1 MAEQLQERLD
11 ELLVCPICLDQIKN
25 PKTLPCQHSFCF
37 DPCLKDLSRRSD
49 NQQPRVGGSITCPIC
64 RKKFRFNHLSSLPY
78 DLTLNNLLEIQ
89 RNQPPPTAS
98 APPWEGSTSG
108 ASTSTS
114 GLQGRLGQHEQAPLL
129 SRNTDNVPAN
139 SKFMFKIL
147 FGLSILSLSLH
158 IFQFIYEPVLDI
170 EHSKEIQSSL
180 KELKTNL
187 EVTMES
193 QMNFSRQELLNITK
207 YQNESFDPELNFTK
221 EAMESQINFSREE
234 LLNITENQNESC
246 KLELNLTKEAV
257 KSQMDFLR
265 QELLNIVKNQT
276 QV

>member
-49 NQQPRVGGSITCPIC
+49 NQQLRVGGSITCPIC

-207 YQNESFDPELNFTK
+207 YQNESF
-221 EAMESQINFSREE
+221 
-234 LLNITENQNESC
+234 

-276 QV
+276 QVYNSWVGYSFVVFELFNFTKFLLPIFLFITSFY

>member
-114 GLQGRLGQHEQAPLL
+114 GLQGSLGQHEQAPLL

-207 YQNESFDPELNFTK
+207 YQNESFDRELNFTK

>member
-64 RKKFRFNHLSSLPY
+64 RKKFRFNHLSNLPD
-78 DLTLNNLLEIQ
+78 DLTLKNLLEI
-89 RNQPPPTAS
+89 RKNQPPPTAS

-207 YQNESFDPELNFTK
+207 YQNESF
-221 EAMESQINFSREE
+221 
-234 LLNITENQNESC
+234 

>member
-207 YQNESFDPELNFTK
+207 YQNESF
-221 EAMESQINFSREE
+221 
-234 LLNITENQNESC
+234 

>member
-64 RKKFRFNHLSSLPY
+64 RKKFRFNHLSSLPD

-114 GLQGRLGQHEQAPLL
+114 GLQGSLGQHEQAPLL

-139 SKFMFKIL
+139 SK
-147 FGLSILSLSLH
+147 SNR
-158 IFQFIYEPVLDI
+158 I
-170 EHSKEIQSSL
+170 EQDVARSNRIRQDSSSSNSDFEEIIHQDQAYVSSFF
-180 KELKTNL
+180 E
-187 EVTMES
+187 
-193 QMNFSRQELLNITK
+193 F
-207 YQNESFDPELNFTK
+207 
-221 EAMESQINFSREE
+221 
-234 LLNITENQNESC
+234 
-246 KLELNLTKEAV
+246 
-257 KSQMDFLR
+257 
-265 QELLNIVKNQT
+265 
-276 QV
+276 

>member
-1 MAEQLQERLD
+1 M
-11 ELLVCPICLDQIKN
+11 
-25 PKTLPCQHSFCF
+25 
-37 DPCLKDLSRRSD
+37 
-49 NQQPRVGGSITCPIC
+49 
-64 RKKFRFNHLSSLPY
+64 
-78 DLTLNNLLEIQ
+78 
-89 RNQPPPTAS
+89 
-98 APPWEGSTSG
+98 
-108 ASTSTS
+108 
-114 GLQGRLGQHEQAPLL
+114 
-129 SRNTDNVPAN
+129 PAN

-207 YQNESFDPELNFTK
+207 YQNESFDRELNFTK

>member
-187 EVTMES
+187 K
-193 QMNFSRQELLNITK
+193 I
-207 YQNESFDPELNFTK
+207 
-221 EAMESQINFSREE
+221 
-234 LLNITENQNESC
+234 
-246 KLELNLTKEAV
+246 
-257 KSQMDFLR
+257 
-265 QELLNIVKNQT
+265 
-276 QV
+276 

>member
-1 MAEQLQERLD
+1 MAEQFQERLD

-49 NQQPRVGGSITCPIC
+49 NQQPCVGSSITCPIC
-64 RKKFRFNHLSSLPY
+64 RKKIRFNHLSSLPD
-78 DLTLNNLLEIQ
+78 DLTLKNLLEIQ

-139 SKFMFKIL
+139 SKFMYKIL

-158 IFQFIYEPVLDI
+158 IFQFIYEPILDI

-180 KELKTNL
+180 EELKTNL
-187 EVTMES
+187 EVAMES

-207 YQNESFDPELNFTK
+207 YQNESFNRELNFTK
-221 EAMESQINFSREE
+221 EAMESQINFSRQE
-234 LLNITENQNESC
+234 LLNITQNQNESF